1 MNALALAD
9 VAQLGGVLVFAYVVW
24 AAVKEQTVVLKQL
37 SETMMRIAERQN
49 VIMDRQRLVAESLL
63 ALERGKDSD
72 VIEDKLFKI
81 D

>member
-1 MNALALAD
+1 VNALALAD